1 MGMPPSRQDAVAAV
15 GGAMQRYQRT
25 VQRFDDAV
33 GRALGVNAADMRCL
47 DHLSEGSRTAGEL
60 ALATGLR
67 PAATTALVDRL
78 SERGLVRRVP
88 SDGDRRRVLVELTD
102 EGRARVWQ
110 AYGPL
115 VDEGAGML
123 DGIGTEELA
132 ALEALLERMS
142 ALTDRHR
149 ERIEDVGIGS

>member
-1 MGMPPSRQDAVAAV
+1 VAARRQDAIAAV

-47 DHLSEGSRTAGEL
+47 DHLSEGPRTAGEL

-78 SERGLVRRVP
+78 SARGLVRRVP
-88 SDGDRRRVLVELTD
+88 SPGDRRRVLVELTE
-102 EGRARVWQ
+102 EGAAKVWE

-115 VDEGAGML
+115 VTEGADIL
-123 DGIGTEELA
+123 DGITTEELVA
-132 ALEALLERMS
+132 MEALLEKMS

-149 ERIEDVGIGS
+149 MRVEGA

>member
-1 MGMPPSRQDAVAAV
+1 MAASRQDAIAAV

-47 DHLSEGSRTAGEL
+47 DHLSEGPRTAGEL

-78 SERGLVRRVP
+78 SARGLVRRVP
-88 SDGDRRRVLVELTD
+88 SPGDRRRVLVELTE
-102 EGRARVWQ
+102 EGGAKVWE

-115 VDEGAGML
+115 VTEGADIL
-123 DGIGTEELA
+123 DGITTEELVA
-132 ALEALLERMS
+132 MEALLEKMS

-149 ERIEDVGIGS
+149 MRVEGA

>member
-1 MGMPPSRQDAVAAV
+1 
-15 GGAMQRYQRT
+15 MQRYQRT

-33 GRALGVNAADMRCL
+33 GRALGVNSADMRCL
-47 DHLSEGSRTAGEL
+47 DHLSEGPRTAGEL

-78 SERGLVRRVP
+78 SARGLVRRVP
-88 SDGDRRRVLVELTD
+88 SPGDRRRVLVELTE
-102 EGRARVWQ
+102 EGGAKVWE

-115 VDEGAGML
+115 VTEGVDIL
-123 DGIGTEELA
+123 DGITTEQLVA
-132 ALEALLERMS
+132 MEALLEKMS

-149 ERIEDVGIGS
+149 MRVEGA